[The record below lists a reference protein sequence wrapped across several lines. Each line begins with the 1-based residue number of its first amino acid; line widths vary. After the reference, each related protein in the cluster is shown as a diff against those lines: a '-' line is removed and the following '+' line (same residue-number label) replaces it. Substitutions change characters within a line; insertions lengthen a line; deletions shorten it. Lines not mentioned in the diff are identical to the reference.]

1 IRTELETVK
10 KDSSVPLTEDIGND
24 IVRVNFAAINDKISA
39 EAINKCFILS
49 ANEIKGSV
57 ESFESKISE
66 IFALCKDGQMPFS
79 KKELTKYMEEY
90 KKIGYPPVS
99 HSETY
104 RKEYSPAYRIIKKEY
119 ADILEA
125 VSAIDQKSETKKVI
139 VAIDGRCA
147 SGKSTIAGN
156 LNKIFN
162 CQVVHMDDFFLPYEK
177 RTPERLAEPGGNIDY
192 ERFESEVLTKIRNE
206 KEFSY
211 GIFDCSTGKIESER
225 TIKPSKITIVEG
237 SYSLHPRFGN
247 SYDVKVFVLTDY
259 ETQLQRIINRN
270 GEKMLKLFKEKWIP
284 MEENYFNA
292 FDIETLADIKL
303 NT

>member
-1 IRTELETVK
+1 MRSIIEEHIKKYPKFEITDIVKLVFQNEFGGGHLIPNEEYSLNRIRTELETVK

-177 RTPERLAEPGGNIDY
+177 RTKD
-192 ERFESEVLTKIRNE
+192 
-206 KEFSY
+206 
-211 GIFDCSTGKIESER
+211 
-225 TIKPSKITIVEG
+225 
-237 SYSLHPRFGN
+237 
-247 SYDVKVFVLTDY
+247 
-259 ETQLQRIINRN
+259 LQNR
-270 GEKMLKLFKEKWIP
+270 
-284 MEENYFNA
+284 A
-292 FDIETLADIKL
+292 ETLTTSALKVRF
-303 NT
+303 